1 MYITSTVGAAT
12 SQIVLG
18 VYMMLSFY
26 GFAVEA
32 YNSIPTISYSLC
44 IFLSAFGIQGLPIS
58 VTAEIMPEKIKEFA
72 VTVGVS
78 LMTVFS
84 FIGKFAKCCNLSSG
98 LRTQT

>member
-12 SQIVLG
+12 NQIVLG

-32 YNSIPTISYSLC
+32 YNWIPIVSYSLC
-44 IFLSAFGIQGLPIS
+44 IFLSAFAIQGLPIA

-78 LMTVFS
+78 LMAVFCS
-84 FIGKFAKCCNLSSG
+84 IGKLASEL
-98 LRTQT
+98 